1 MAAFVSRQAVAAADL
16 PGLMRTVRDGLLAL
30 GDAGPPIVAE
40 PEPDRPAPTPAQIRK
55 SVHPDRLISFINGC
69 EYKTLKRHLTAYG
82 LTPDSYRA
90 RFSLPHDYPMV
101 VAGYAAK
108 HSALAKAIGL
118 GVHGAQAAWQASSSI
133 VNDAEHLYRSRNAV
147 LGRAKLPDRQTR
159 MTP

>member
-30 GDAGPPIVAE
+30 GDVGPPIVAE

-69 EYKTLKRHLTAYG
+69 EYRTLKRHLTAYG

-90 RFSLPHDYPMV
+90 RFSQPHDYPMV

-118 GVHGAQAAWQASSSI
+118 GVHGAQAACRRAAASSTTPSTYTGREMPFW
-133 VNDAEHLYRSRNAV
+133 DAQSFRIDKR
-147 LGRAKLPDRQTR
+147 G
-159 MTP
+159 